1 MIPKPAYSI
10 IIALIFTLLTFSNT
24 HAISIQVQPN
34 EVVPGDVFLL
44 KILGNIDPDTQA
56 EFMDHKF
63 ALYPVA
69 EDLFIA
75 LLPVDINTDPDKYNI
90 SVLHGEV
97 KYHAKLHVK
106 AHEFKTIRLVLPE
119 EKVTL
124 SPKNQERAVREA
136 SLLKKIWMQNTEKI
150 WNQNFITPTD
160 TELSEVFGVKRI
172 MNEKKTSIHRGVD
185 YRGKKGT
192 PVRAINAGTVALNDD
207 LFFGGNTL
215 VVDHGMGLYSIYM
228 HLSKFN
234 VSAGDKVDKGK
245 VVGFIGSSG
254 RSTGPHL
261 HMSVKLG
268 GVSVNPES
276 FFKLELQ
283 ATQGQSSRGT
293 KVQRN

>member
-1 MIPKPAYSI
+1 MIPKPAYRI
-10 IIALIFTLLTFSNT
+10 LVALIFTLLTFSNA
-24 HAISIQVQPN
+24 HAISIQPQPN

-44 KILGNIDPDTQA
+44 KVQGDIDPDTQV
-56 EFMDHKF
+56 EFMGHKF

-69 EDLFIA
+69 DALFIA
-75 LLPVDINTDPDKYNI
+75 LLPVDINTDPDTYKI
-90 SVLHGEV
+90 SVFHGEIRH
-97 KYHAKLHVK
+97 HAELHVK
-106 AHEFKTIRLVLPE
+106 AHEFKTIRLALPE

-150 WNQNFITPTD
+150 WDQNFITPTD
-160 TELSEVFGVKRI
+160 TELSEEFGVKRI

-192 PVRAINAGTVALNDD
+192 PVKAINAGTVALNDD

-245 VVGFIGSSG
+245 VVGFIGSTG

-276 FFKLELQ
+276 FYKLEF
-283 ATQGQSSRGT
+283 
-293 KVQRN
+293 

>member
-1 MIPKPAYSI
+1 M
-10 IIALIFTLLTFSNT
+10 
-24 HAISIQVQPN
+24 
-34 EVVPGDVFLL
+34 PGDVFLL
-44 KILGNIDPDTQA
+44 KVQGDIGPDTQV
-56 EFMDHKF
+56 EFMGHKF

-69 EDLFIA
+69 EALFIA
-75 LLPVDINTDPDKYNI
+75 LLPVDINTDPDTYKI

-97 KYHAKLHVK
+97 RHHAELHVK
-106 AHEFKTIRLVLPE
+106 AHEFKTIRLALPE

-150 WNQNFITPTD
+150 WDQNFITPTD
-160 TELSEVFGVKRI
+160 TELSEEFGVKRI

-192 PVRAINAGTVALNDD
+192 PVKAINAGIVALNDD

-245 VVGFIGSSG
+245 VVGFIGSTG

-276 FFKLELQ
+276 FYKLEF
-283 ATQGQSSRGT
+283 
-293 KVQRN
+293 

>member
-1 MIPKPAYSI
+1 
-10 IIALIFTLLTFSNT
+10 
-24 HAISIQVQPN
+24 
-34 EVVPGDVFLL
+34 
-44 KILGNIDPDTQA
+44 
-56 EFMDHKF
+56 
-63 ALYPVA
+63 
-69 EDLFIA
+69 
-75 LLPVDINTDPDKYNI
+75 
-90 SVLHGEV
+90 
-97 KYHAKLHVK
+97 
-106 AHEFKTIRLVLPE
+106 
-119 EKVTL
+119 
-124 SPKNQERAVREA
+124 
-136 SLLKKIWMQNTEKI
+136 MQNTEKT
-150 WNQNFITPTD
+150 WNRNFIAPTD

-207 LFFGGNTL
+207 LFFGGLTL

-276 FFKLELQ
+276 FFKLEF
-283 ATQGQSSRGT
+283 
-293 KVQRN
+293 

>member
-1 MIPKPAYSI
+1 MISKPAYRI
-10 IIALIFTLLTFSNT
+10 LVALILTLLTFSNA
-24 HAISIQVQPN
+24 HAISIQPQPN

-44 KILGNIDPDTQA
+44 KVQGDIGPDTQV
-56 EFMDHKF
+56 EFMGHKF

-69 EDLFIA
+69 DALFIA
-75 LLPVDINTDPDKYNI
+75 LLPVDINTDPDTYKI
-90 SVLHGEV
+90 SVLYGEV
-97 KYHAKLHVK
+97 RHHAELHVK
-106 AHEFKTIRLVLPE
+106 AHEFKTIRLALPE

-136 SLLKKIWMQNTEKI
+136 SLLKKIWMQTTEKI
-150 WNQNFITPTD
+150 WDQNFITPTD
-160 TELSEVFGVKRI
+160 TELSEEFGVKRI

-192 PVRAINAGTVALNDD
+192 PVKAINAGTVALNDD

-245 VVGFIGSSG
+245 VVGFIGSTG

-276 FFKLELQ
+276 FYKLEF
-283 ATQGQSSRGT
+283 
-293 KVQRN
+293 

>member
-1 MIPKPAYSI
+1 M
-10 IIALIFTLLTFSNT
+10 
-24 HAISIQVQPN
+24 SIQLQPN

-44 KILGNIDPDTQA
+44 KVLGNIDPDTQA
-56 EFMDHKF
+56 EFMGHKF
-63 ALYPVA
+63 TLYPAA
-69 EDLFIA
+69 EDSFIA
-75 LLPVDINTDPDKYNI
+75 LLPVDINTDPDTYNI
-90 SVLHGEV
+90 SVTHGEV
-97 KYHAKLHVK
+97 KYHAELHVK
-106 AHEFKTIRLVLPE
+106 AHEFKTIKLVLPE
-119 EKVTL
+119 EKVSL

-136 SLLKKIWMQNTEKI
+136 SLLKKIWMQNTEKT
-150 WNQNFITPTD
+150 WNQNFIAPTD

-192 PVRAINAGTVALNDD
+192 PVRAINAGTVSLNDD

-276 FFKLELQ
+276 FYKLEF
-283 ATQGQSSRGT
+283 
-293 KVQRN
+293 

>member
-1 MIPKPAYSI
+1 MPKLAHTI
-10 IIALIFTLLTFSNT
+10 LVALIFTLLMFSNAL
-24 HAISIQVQPN
+24 AISIQIQPK

-44 KILGNIDPDTQA
+44 KILGDIDPDTHA
-56 EFMDHKF
+56 EFMGHKF

-69 EDLFIA
+69 ENSFIA
-75 LLPVDINTDPDKYNI
+75 LLPVDINTDPDTYNI
-90 SVLHGEV
+90 SITHGEV
-97 KYHAKLHVK
+97 KYHAEMHVK
-106 AHEFKTIRLVLPE
+106 AHKFKTIQLVLPE

-136 SLLKKIWMQNTEKI
+136 SLLKKIWMQNTEKT
-150 WNQNFITPTD
+150 WNRNFIAPTD

-207 LFFGGNTL
+207 LFFGGLTL

-276 FFKLELQ
+276 FFKLEF
-283 ATQGQSSRGT
+283 
-293 KVQRN
+293 